1 MNKLYF
7 IALLFVILAGC
18 NETSGRN
25 TETTTQSSQHYN
37 QCDYTQYVSKLE
49 NYYKTNGGAK
59 YIYQAQP
66 NMEHLLRK
74 IKEALNIMSYRD
86 CSSEIA
92 HLKQLYSKVY
102 DYNERLKERI
112 NIDFQMSKEIGETLS
127 NWPSILDD

>member
-86 CSSEIA
+86 CSRGRSQSPRKCKIMYNIK
-92 HLKQLYSKVY
+92 LKSKIK
-102 DYNERLKERI
+102 NK
-112 NIDFQMSKEIGETLS
+112 SKENAKKNTE
-127 NWPSILDD
+127 